1 MGQAE
6 LVSPL
11 PSLRVLGTCPLLPT
25 AVRSRTTS
33 AWDAEGPDAPQPR
46 RGSQGLS
53 QH

>member
-6 LVSPL
+6 LVSPAQ
-11 PSLRVLGTCPLLPT
+11 PAGSGDMSSPPPA

-33 AWDAEGPDAPQPR
+33 AWDAEDQMLLSQG